1 MGTSVITR
9 SGCVVQA
16 LLLEGLCLCLLGL
29 FSTSIHDLDVIVEYR
44 SNDGHHVGLDDSGT
58 DVFRSSD
65 PNIHHALKCQ
75 IPFPHIHH
83 ILTPPGL
90 EQTYQPLNTA
100 IYRQNVPYPSR
111 GGCEVSQVVQGVD
124 EGEGR
129 GAIERSAVIKGG
141 GDAHGCLV
149 DIGDAEVD
157 FSHVE
162 VVPQFAVWEAVGF
175 VFLKCFRPTAGRR
188 CVGIWQRAR
197 YCCCCCCSSFDGWH
211 KIRDAMSEA
220 AVAMQMEMMMG
231 DVRMGCRMRFA
242 DVASLED

>member
-1 MGTSVITR
+1 
-9 SGCVVQA
+9 
-16 LLLEGLCLCLLGL
+16 
-29 FSTSIHDLDVIVEYR
+29 
-44 SNDGHHVGLDDSGT
+44 
-58 DVFRSSD
+58 
-65 PNIHHALKCQ
+65 
-75 IPFPHIHH
+75 
-83 ILTPPGL
+83 
-90 EQTYQPLNTA
+90 
-100 IYRQNVPYPSR
+100 
-111 GGCEVSQVVQGVD
+111 VVQGVD

-149 DIGDAEVD
+149 DIGDAEVN

-175 VFLKCFRPTAGRR
+175 VFLKCFRPTDGRR